1 MGEDIERNLIHC
13 KFVPMTIE
21 VANRLLL
28 SSLSGLYDERET
40 SSISS
45 MILEHLTGMPKNLRL
60 IQKTDLLSDKQ
71 EALLMSYIR
80 ELINHRPVQY
90 VLNEAWFGPMPFY
103 VDENVLI
110 PRPETEELVDWLLKD
125 SSLKG
130 PGTIVMDI
138 GTGSGCI
145 PVYVKKKRIDFNVMG
160 LDISEAALEI
170 AKINAE
176 KQQVHIHFFQCDIRD
191 QNQWEQIPA
200 LHLII
205 SNPPYIPEKQK
216 QILEKHVRDFEPG
229 LALFVPDDDP
239 IIFYKLIG
247 QLALQKLLPGG
258 ALFLEIHHDY
268 AKNIMDWYGENGF
281 SLELRKDFSGN
292 NRMIKAERT

>member
-1 MGEDIERNLIHC
+1 
-13 KFVPMTIE
+13 MTIE
-21 VANRLLL
+21 MANRLLL

-40 SSISS
+40 SSISAI
-45 MILEHLTGMPKNLRL
+45 ILEHLTGMPKSLRFL
-60 IQKTDLLSDKQ
+60 QKTDLLSVKQ
-71 EALLMSYIR
+71 EAILRSYIQ
-80 ELINHRPVQY
+80 ELVNHRPVQY
-90 VLNEAWFGPMPFY
+90 VLNEAWFGSMPFY

-125 SSLKG
+125 SPLRG
-130 PGTIVMDI
+130 PGTIVLDI

-145 PVYVKKKRIDFNVMG
+145 PVYVKKKRIDFNVLG
-160 LDISEAALEI
+160 LDISEAALDI
-170 AKINAE
+170 AKRNAE
-176 KQQVHIHFFQCDIRD
+176 KQHVHIHFFTCDILD
-191 QNQWEQIPA
+191 QNQWAKIPSA
-200 LHLII
+200 HLMI

-247 QLALQKLLPGG
+247 YLAFQKLMPGG

-268 AKNIMDWYGENGF
+268 AKDIMNWYEKNGF

-292 NRMIKAERT
+292 NRMVKAERI

>member
-1 MGEDIERNLIHC
+1 
-13 KFVPMTIE
+13 MTIE

-60 IQKTDLLSDKQ
+60 IQKTDLLSAKQ
-71 EALLMSYIR
+71 EQLLKSYIQ

-90 VLNEAWFGPMPFY
+90 VLNEAWFGSMPFY

-125 SSLKG
+125 GSLRG
-130 PGTIVMDI
+130 PGTVVIDI

-145 PVYVKKKRIDFNVMG
+145 PVCVKKKRMDFNVLA

-170 AKINAE
+170 AKKNAE
-176 KQQVHIHFFQCDIRD
+176 KMNVHIHFFPCDIRD
-191 QNQWEQIPA
+191 QNQWGKIPA
-200 LHLII
+200 SHMII

-229 LALFVPDDDP
+229 LALFVPDEDP
-239 IIFYKLIG
+239 IVFYKLIG
-247 QLALQKLLPGG
+247 HLALQKLLPGG

-268 AKNIMDWYGENGF
+268 AKDIMDWYGKNGF

-292 NRMIKAERT
+292 NRMIKAEMI